1 MDEPNT
7 IRVMPSGDKPSGADG
22 QELVTAAQAAEIL
35 GFTRQA
41 VINRVK
47 DGRLVP
53 ASKLPTATGA
63 YLFRRADVDAL
74 LPEPTEATS

>member
-1 MDEPNT
+1 
-7 IRVMPSGDKPSGADG
+7 MPSGDKPSGADG
-22 QELVTAAQAAEIL
+22 EELVTAAQAAEIL

-63 YLFRRADVDAL
+63 YLFRRADVEAL
-74 LPEPTEATS
+74 LEHEPEAAAS